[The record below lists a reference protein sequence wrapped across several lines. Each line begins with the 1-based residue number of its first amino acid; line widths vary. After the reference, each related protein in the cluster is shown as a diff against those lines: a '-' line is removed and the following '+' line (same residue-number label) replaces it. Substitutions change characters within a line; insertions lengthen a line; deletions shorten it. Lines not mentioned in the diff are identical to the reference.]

1 MALKSA
7 SPMRL
12 LILGASGAV
21 GAEVLK
27 QALLEPRFSEVI
39 APTRR
44 ALPIVA
50 KQLENPLLDFANL
63 AAQSD
68 FWQVDAVICALGTT
82 IKIAGSPAA
91 FAAIDRN
98 LPLKIAGYT
107 RAAGATR
114 WALTSSLGASKTGN
128 FYLRTKAETESGL
141 NELGFPVLTIVR
153 PSLINT
159 ERTQARIGETLGL
172 IAARCLQPLI
182 PKRYRAVTPQQIAQA
197 LIAGVL
203 RTTEGT
209 QVIESEQLW
218 AQAHDAL

>member
-1 MALKSA
+1 VPLKSA
-7 SPMRL
+7 TSMRL

-21 GAEVLK
+21 GTEVLA

-50 KQLENPLLDFANL
+50 KQLENPQLDFAKL
-63 AAQSD
+63 DAHSA

-82 IKIAGSPAA
+82 IKIAGSPVA
-91 FAAIDRN
+91 FAAIDRD
-98 LPLKIAGYT
+98 LPLAIARYT

-114 WALTSSLGASKTGN
+114 WALTSSLGASKSGN
-128 FYLRTKAETESGL
+128 FYLRTKAETEAGL
-141 NELGFPVLTIVR
+141 SDLAFPVLTIVR

-159 ERTQARIGETLGL
+159 ERAHARIGETLGL

-182 PKRYRAVTPQQIAQA
+182 PKRYRAVTPKKIAKA

-203 RTTEGT
+203 RNTNGT

-218 AQAHDAL
+218 AQSDDAL